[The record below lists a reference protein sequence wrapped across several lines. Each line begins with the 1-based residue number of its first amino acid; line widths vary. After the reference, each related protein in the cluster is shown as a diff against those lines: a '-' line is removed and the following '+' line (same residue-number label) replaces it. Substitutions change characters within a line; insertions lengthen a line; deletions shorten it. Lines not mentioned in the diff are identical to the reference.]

1 MSLNSDLNESLFII
15 NNILLNYKVPSLG
28 VVCCKDHIYNCI
40 AVVRWNWC
48 LHIISGDSSSVNK

>member
-15 NNILLNYKVPSLG
+15 NNILLNHKVPSLG
-28 VVCCKDHIYNCI
+28 VVNTVLAANNCI

-48 LHIISGDSSSVNK
+48 LHIISGDSSSANK